1 MGRRKIKGEE
11 KNKRSKRSKKKKKKK
26 KKREDQIFFP
36 HGFEILMFYLPMGL
50 GF

>member
-11 KNKRSKRSKKKKKKK
+11 KNKRSRRSKK
-26 KKREDQIFFP
+26 KKREDLTFFP
-36 HGFEILMFYLPMGL
+36 HRFEILMFYLLMGL